1 VDSMTEFCKTI
12 DACYL
17 MEAHP
22 EQPPHWYTAGHAK

>member
-1 VDSMTEFCKTI
+1 MMANLVDSMTEFCKTI

-22 EQPPHWYTAGHAK
+22 EQPPH